1 MEARGL
7 HYESSAGNSH
17 YFATVR
23 RKMIPILKLKRNV
36 KYKYFSKN
44 TTILR
49 IQTITLSTGMI
60 LGNNGMIMMLGNL
73 RMNVS

>member
-36 KYKYFSKN
+36 KYFSKN